1 MSSLKPDFLL
11 FSKFIKTVW
20 TYAQVSNV
28 LSKLLWKELSPIKFL
43 DSLHVTFIIQ
53 AQVVQKV
60 DSAINSYQ
68 GDNAI
73 ASYYLSAG

>member
-1 MSSLKPDFLL
+1 MER
-11 FSKFIKTVW
+11 TE
-20 TYAQVSNV
+20 SN
-28 LSKLLWKELSPIKFL
+28 LIS

-53 AQVVQKV
+53 APVVQKV